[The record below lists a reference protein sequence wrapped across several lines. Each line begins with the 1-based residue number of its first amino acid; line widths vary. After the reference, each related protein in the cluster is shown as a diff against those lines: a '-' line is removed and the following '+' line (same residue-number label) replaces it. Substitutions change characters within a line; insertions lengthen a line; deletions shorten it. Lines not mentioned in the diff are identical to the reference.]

1 LAALKAGEGLLIFP
15 EGTRSQDGI
24 ITAPKAGAGLLACRS
39 GVPVVPIHIRG
50 ARDMLP
56 RGANFPLGSARIRVH
71 FGKAMHPADYD
82 PGSDHADRSIEAS
95 RRILE
100 RIKSLPDCDDLGL

>member
-1 LAALKAGEGLLIFP
+1 
-15 EGTRSQDGI
+15 
-24 ITAPKAGAGLLACRS
+24 
-39 GVPVVPIHIRG
+39 VPIHIRG
-50 ARDMLP
+50 ARDVLP
-56 RGANFPLGSARIRVH
+56 RGAFFPAASARIRVC
-71 FGKAMHPADYD
+71 FGKAMLAAEYD